1 MKIKI
6 ETENCD
12 FDNHFLTEESAD
24 SKVILNIEM
33 NRIASLQSRKEI
45 RNEITKLIKNELSK
59 FKWIISGSVLVEFAW
74 YLNAIE
80 RQETDRIGDIDNIS
94 KPIQDSLTG
103 SNGILIDDAQIRGLY
118 SFWMSRNELI
128 SDNLL
133 KIEI

>member
-12 FDNHFLTEESAD
+12 FDNHYLIEKSTD
-24 SKVILNIEM
+24 GKVILNIEM
-33 NRIASLQSRKEI
+33 TKIASLQSRKEI
-45 RNEITKLIKNELSK
+45 RDQITSLIKNELSK
-59 FKWIISGSVLVEFAW
+59 FKWIISGSVVVEFAW

-80 RQETDRIGDIDNIS
+80 RQETDKIGDIDNIS

-128 SDNLL
+128 SDNIL
-133 KIEI
+133 